1 MASKQSEAILE
12 IGGEGGG
19 YTILSKVTK
28 DGRMFRLS
36 ADSLDFDSDDEEN
49 WTSRQEAWRFS
60 IDAVFA
66 DLNPIWY
73 RLYPLLVHPEFA
85 SEIWQ
90 KYVSASQEAREGP
103 PRQHSNWTKLL
114 LGRPFDELGEA
125 ISYAS
130 NPAVWDTRRR
140 LQSLPAHWQAFG
152 ERLQA
157 ELSRMVEDQFL
168 VITIKETNRFVQFA
182 AQGAKGMRAEATSN
196 HFLSG
201 RERLDAKEM
210 RALVKLGWHSPT
222 GSPEEATPER
232 DPGGSSNFF
241 LDIANPIDFEYLAAL
256 AIRSLSEVYGAP
268 HDGFLQYSAFE
279 YGGASFALPA
289 LQIKPESTDP
299 ALKMGEL
306 ADKLLSV
313 LRDATGLDDLSYD
326 SDGDVNFQT
335 RGLPVGICLVGQ
347 PPMVRFFSP
356 LMDEV
361 KSSKKLLEA
370 INHLNIKAGP
380 IRYMLHKRTVI
391 AVLDIPAWPF
401 QVDHVVTSLD
411 RFTSAI
417 ASAAAWLETSVHS
430 TSAAGKAIH

>member
-1 MASKQSEAILE
+1 MAKNQPEVVLE
-12 IGGEGGG
+12 IGADGGG
-19 YTILSKVTK
+19 CTILFREAPN
-28 DGRMFRLS
+28 GRVFRMCT
-36 ADSLDFDSDDEEN
+36 DSLSLDGDDEES
-49 WTSRQEAWRFS
+49 WESRQEAWRVS
-60 IDAVFA
+60 LDEVFN
-66 DLNPIWY
+66 DLYPYWY
-73 RLYPLLVHPEFA
+73 RLFPVHVHPSFA
-85 SEIWQ
+85 FEIWQ
-90 KYVSASQEAREGP
+90 KYVSACQEAREGP
-103 PRQHSNWTKLL
+103 SRKHSNWTNLL
-114 LGRPFDELGEA
+114 LGRPFDELDDA

-152 ERLQA
+152 ERLQT

-232 DPGGSSNFF
+232 DPNGSSNFF
-241 LDIANPIDFEYLAAL
+241 LDIAHPIDFEYLAAL

-268 HDGFLQYSAFE
+268 HEGFLQYAAFE
-279 YGGASFALPA
+279 YGGGSFALPA
-289 LQIKPESTDP
+289 LQIKRESTDP

-306 ADKLLSV
+306 ADRLLSV
-313 LRDATGLDDLSYD
+313 LRDATGLDDLQYD

-361 KSSKKLLEA
+361 KSSKKVLEA
-370 INHLNIKAGP
+370 LNHLNLKAGP

-391 AVLDIPAWPF
+391 AMLDIPAWPL
-401 QVDHVVTSLD
+401 QVDHVVTSLE
-411 RFTSAI
+411 RFTSAM